1 MSARARLRGLA
12 ALLAALALAGCGVKA
27 PPKPAGAPEKEP
39 PSDVFEP
46 GKEPRR

>member
-1 MSARARLRGLA
+1 
-12 ALLAALALAGCGVKA
+12 VKA

-46 GKEPRR
+46 GKERR